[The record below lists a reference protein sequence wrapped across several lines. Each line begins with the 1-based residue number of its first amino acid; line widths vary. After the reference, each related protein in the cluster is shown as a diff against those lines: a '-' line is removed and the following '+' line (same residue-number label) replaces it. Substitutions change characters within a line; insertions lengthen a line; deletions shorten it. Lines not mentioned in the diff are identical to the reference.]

1 MKITTIRGLKNL
13 LIGAIALLQL
23 VPLMAANETVSI
35 ARQTSLHTDRYLD
48 SRVIQRL
55 SAGQSADVLKV
66 EGGWVQIKI
75 GKEIGWVRA
84 MFLGGQGAARAQV
97 AQLEAGRSSKLH
109 KVSTTGIRSIARA
122 SRHALIIGVGE
133 YTGAGITDL
142 LGVKHD
148 VVSATTIAEAMGV
161 PQENITYLRD
171 KEATGEGIRRALSE
185 IDQRTRSGDRVFVYY
200 SGHGTRWIDAS
211 FDPNSCTEGLL
222 ASDGQALTNREISAL
237 LKPVSAKADKLMVFY
252 DACHSG
258 GIAQQPLKTRSIA
271 INSSTLVPKFSS
283 QVSPD
288 LCAKPSN
295 MRTRSLSGELGK
307 IGAVPENTVF
317 IAASRPD
324 EVSFDDPQSGGLAT
338 VAWRD
343 CLLGGTKDLDGSGSI
358 SVAEM
363 TQCAQAALNIRLGD
377 QPDILGQRMTVG
389 GNSQFVPAF
398 LNNVLESNDSQ
409 STDIAEA
416 EAEAKRQALL
426 EQQQAETAR
435 LKAEQE
441 ALEKAELLKQEERA
455 RQLAEA
461 EAKRQALLEQQQA
474 ETARL
479 KAEQEALEKAE
490 LLKQEERARQLAEAE
505 AKRQAL
511 LEQQQAETA
520 RLKAEQEALEK
531 AELLKQEARA
541 RQLAEAEAK
550 RQALLAQQQAETA
563 RLKAEQEALEK
574 AELLK
579 QEERA
584 RQLAEAEAKRQAL
597 LEQQQAET
605 ARLKAEQE
613 ALEKAEL
620 LKQEERARQLAEAEA
635 KRQALLEQQQAEA
648 AKELA
653 NVEVSEIS
661 PGQNFAD
668 ALQMDPVVPDTVVT
682 PIKPAGLLA
691 QIHQQRDGSRTLSV
705 KPSRKILRIDKDPLE
720 LTVKSKTDGYLYIA
734 LAGSD
739 QKSLYLLFPNRID
752 SDNFVKANQEIKLP
766 RRNWRIVAG
775 GPKGIDTVLVMVTD
789 SPRDLSQLTGE
800 SAGPFTMPLMTK
812 AGKSRLQLLLNESGN
827 SDQVVCQAGGKTRNL
842 KVQLVCSDS
851 YASDLI
857 EFEER

>member
-1 MKITTIRGLKNL
+1 MRITTIRGLKNL

-23 VPLMAANETVSI
+23 VPLMAANEAVSI

-55 SAGQSADVLKV
+55 SAGQSADVLKI

-84 MFLGGQGAARAQV
+84 MFLSGQGAVKAQV
-97 AQLEAGRSSKLH
+97 AQIEAGRSSKLH

-148 VVSATTIAEAMGV
+148 VVSATSIAAAMGV
-161 PQENITYLRD
+161 PRENITYLRD
-171 KEATGEGIRRALSE
+171 KEATGEGIRRALIE
-185 IDQRTRSGDRVFVYY
+185 IGQRTRSGDRVFVYY
-200 SGHGTRWIDAS
+200 SGHGTRWIDPS

-271 INSSTLVPKFSS
+271 IDSSTLVPKFSS

-295 MRTRSLSGELGK
+295 MRTRSLSSELGK

-363 TQCAQAALNIRLGD
+363 TQCAQAALNVRLGD

-409 STDIAEA
+409 STDIAEAEA

-511 LEQQQAETA
+511 LEQQQAEAA
-520 RLKAEQEALEK
+520 R
-531 AELLKQEARA
+531 
-541 RQLAEAEAK
+541 
-550 RQALLAQQQAETA
+550 
-563 RLKAEQEALEK
+563 
-574 AELLK
+574 
-579 QEERA
+579 
-584 RQLAEAEAKRQAL
+584 
-597 LEQQQAET
+597 
-605 ARLKAEQE
+605 
-613 ALEKAEL
+613 
-620 LKQEERARQLAEAEA
+620 
-635 KRQALLEQQQAEA
+635 
-648 AKELA
+648 ELA

-682 PIKPAGLLA
+682 PIEPAGLLA

-705 KPSRKILRIDKDPLE
+705 KPSRKILRINKDPLE

-739 QKSLYLLFPNRID
+739 QESLYLLFPNRID
-752 SDNFVKANQEIKLP
+752 SDNFVKANQELKLP

-775 GPKGIDTVLVMVTD
+775 GPRGIDTVLVMVTD

>member
-1 MKITTIRGLKNL
+1 MRIATIRGLKNL

-55 SAGQSADVLKV
+55 SAGQSADVLKI

-84 MFLGGQGAARAQV
+84 MFLSGQGAVKAQV

-148 VVSATTIAEAMGV
+148 VVSATSIAAAMGV
-161 PQENITYLRD
+161 PRENITYLRD
-171 KEATGEGIRRALSE
+171 KEATGEGIRRALIE
-185 IDQRTRSGDRVFVYY
+185 IGQRTRSGDRVFVYY

-363 TQCAQAALNIRLGD
+363 TQCAQAALNVRLGD

-531 AELLKQEARA
+531 AELLKQE
-541 RQLAEAEAK
+541 
-550 RQALLAQQQAETA
+550 
-563 RLKAEQEALEK
+563 
-574 AELLK
+574 
-579 QEERA
+579 
-584 RQLAEAEAKRQAL
+584 
-597 LEQQQAET
+597 
-605 ARLKAEQE
+605 
-613 ALEKAEL
+613 
-620 LKQEERARQLAEAEA
+620 ERARQLAEAEA

-648 AKELA
+648 ARELA

-705 KPSRKILRIDKDPLE
+705 KPSRKILRINKDPLE

-775 GPKGIDTVLVMVTD
+775 GPRGIDTVLVMVTD

>member
-1 MKITTIRGLKNL
+1 MRITTIRGLKNL

-23 VPLMAANETVSI
+23 VPLMAANEAVSI

-55 SAGQSADVLKV
+55 SAGQSADVLKI

-84 MFLGGQGAARAQV
+84 MFLSGQGAVKAQV
-97 AQLEAGRSSKLH
+97 AQIEAGRSSKLH

-148 VVSATTIAEAMGV
+148 VVSATSIAAAMGV
-161 PQENITYLRD
+161 PRENITYLRD
-171 KEATGEGIRRALSE
+171 KEATGEGIRRALIE
-185 IDQRTRSGDRVFVYY
+185 IGQRTRSGDRVFVYY
-200 SGHGTRWIDAS
+200 SGHGTRWIDPS

-271 INSSTLVPKFSS
+271 IDSSTLVPKFSS

-295 MRTRSLSGELGK
+295 MRTRSLSSELGK

-363 TQCAQAALNIRLGD
+363 TQCAQAALNVRLGD

-409 STDIAEA
+409 STDIAEAEA

-474 ETARL
+474 EAAR
-479 KAEQEALEKAE
+479 
-490 LLKQEERARQLAEAE
+490 
-505 AKRQAL
+505 
-511 LEQQQAETA
+511 
-520 RLKAEQEALEK
+520 
-531 AELLKQEARA
+531 
-541 RQLAEAEAK
+541 
-550 RQALLAQQQAETA
+550 
-563 RLKAEQEALEK
+563 
-574 AELLK
+574 
-579 QEERA
+579 
-584 RQLAEAEAKRQAL
+584 
-597 LEQQQAET
+597 
-605 ARLKAEQE
+605 
-613 ALEKAEL
+613 
-620 LKQEERARQLAEAEA
+620 
-635 KRQALLEQQQAEA
+635 
-648 AKELA
+648 ELA

-682 PIKPAGLLA
+682 PIEPAGLLA

-705 KPSRKILRIDKDPLE
+705 KPSRKILRINKDPLE

-775 GPKGIDTVLVMVTD
+775 GPRGIDTVLVMVTD

>member
-1 MKITTIRGLKNL
+1 MRITTIRGLKNL

-23 VPLMAANETVSI
+23 VPLMAANEAVSI

-55 SAGQSADVLKV
+55 SAGQSADVLKI

-84 MFLGGQGAARAQV
+84 MFLSGQGAVKAQV
-97 AQLEAGRSSKLH
+97 AQIEAGRSSKLH

-148 VVSATTIAEAMGV
+148 VVSATSIAAAMGV
-161 PQENITYLRD
+161 PRENITYLRD
-171 KEATGEGIRRALSE
+171 KEATGEGIRRALIE
-185 IDQRTRSGDRVFVYY
+185 IGQRTRSGDRVFVYY
-200 SGHGTRWIDAS
+200 SGHGTRWIDPS

-271 INSSTLVPKFSS
+271 IDSSTLVPKFSS

-295 MRTRSLSGELGK
+295 MRTRSLSSELGK

-363 TQCAQAALNIRLGD
+363 TQCAQAALNVRLGD

-416 EAEAKRQALL
+416 EAEAEAKRQALL
-426 EQQQAETAR
+426 EQQQAETAS

-461 EAKRQALLEQQQA
+461 EAKRQALV
-474 ETARL
+474 
-479 KAEQEALEKAE
+479 
-490 LLKQEERARQLAEAE
+490 
-505 AKRQAL
+505 
-511 LEQQQAETA
+511 
-520 RLKAEQEALEK
+520 
-531 AELLKQEARA
+531 
-541 RQLAEAEAK
+541 
-550 RQALLAQQQAETA
+550 
-563 RLKAEQEALEK
+563 
-574 AELLK
+574 
-579 QEERA
+579 
-584 RQLAEAEAKRQAL
+584 
-597 LEQQQAET
+597 
-605 ARLKAEQE
+605 
-613 ALEKAEL
+613 
-620 LKQEERARQLAEAEA
+620 
-635 KRQALLEQQQAEA
+635 EQQQAEA
-648 AKELA
+648 ARELA

-682 PIKPAGLLA
+682 PIEPAGLLA

-705 KPSRKILRIDKDPLE
+705 KPSRKILRINKDPLE

-775 GPKGIDTVLVMVTD
+775 GPRGIDTVLVMVTD

>member
-55 SAGQSADVLKV
+55 SAGQSADVLKI
-66 EGGWVQIKI
+66 EGGWVHIKI

-84 MFLGGQGAARAQV
+84 MFLSGQGAAKAQV

-474 ETARL
+474 E
-479 KAEQEALEKAE
+479 
-490 LLKQEERARQLAEAE
+490 
-505 AKRQAL
+505 
-511 LEQQQAETA
+511 
-520 RLKAEQEALEK
+520 
-531 AELLKQEARA
+531 
-541 RQLAEAEAK
+541 
-550 RQALLAQQQAETA
+550 
-563 RLKAEQEALEK
+563 
-574 AELLK
+574 
-579 QEERA
+579 
-584 RQLAEAEAKRQAL
+584 
-597 LEQQQAET
+597 
-605 ARLKAEQE
+605 
-613 ALEKAEL
+613 
-620 LKQEERARQLAEAEA
+620 
-635 KRQALLEQQQAEA
+635 A
-648 AKELA
+648 AKERA

>member
-1 MKITTIRGLKNL
+1 MRITTIRGLKNL

-23 VPLMAANETVSI
+23 VPLMAANEAVSI

-55 SAGQSADVLKV
+55 SAGQSADVLKI

-84 MFLGGQGAARAQV
+84 MFLSGQGAVKAQV
-97 AQLEAGRSSKLH
+97 AQIEAGRSSKLH

-148 VVSATTIAEAMGV
+148 VVSATSIAAAMGV
-161 PQENITYLRD
+161 PRENITYLRD
-171 KEATGEGIRRALSE
+171 KEATGEGIRRALIE
-185 IDQRTRSGDRVFVYY
+185 IGQRTRSGDRVFVYY
-200 SGHGTRWIDAS
+200 SGHGTRWIDPS

-271 INSSTLVPKFSS
+271 IDSSTLVPKFSS

-295 MRTRSLSGELGK
+295 MRTRSLSSELGK

-363 TQCAQAALNIRLGD
+363 TQCAQAALNVRLGD

-416 EAEAKRQALL
+416 EAEAEAKRQALL
-426 EQQQAETAR
+426 EQQQAETAS

-461 EAKRQALLEQQQA
+461 EAKRQALV
-474 ETARL
+474 
-479 KAEQEALEKAE
+479 
-490 LLKQEERARQLAEAE
+490 
-505 AKRQAL
+505 
-511 LEQQQAETA
+511 
-520 RLKAEQEALEK
+520 
-531 AELLKQEARA
+531 
-541 RQLAEAEAK
+541 
-550 RQALLAQQQAETA
+550 
-563 RLKAEQEALEK
+563 
-574 AELLK
+574 
-579 QEERA
+579 
-584 RQLAEAEAKRQAL
+584 
-597 LEQQQAET
+597 EQQQAET

-648 AKELA
+648 ARELA

-682 PIKPAGLLA
+682 PIEPAGLLA

-705 KPSRKILRIDKDPLE
+705 KPSRKILRINKDPLE

-775 GPKGIDTVLVMVTD
+775 GPRGIDTVLVMVTD

>member
-1 MKITTIRGLKNL
+1 MSDMTRWLCQRLKYL
-13 LIGAIALLQL
+13 LIGAVAILHLAPFASNAQ
-23 VPLMAANETVSI
+23 TVSI
-35 ARQTSLHTDRYLD
+35 ARQTSLYSDRYLD
-48 SRVIQRL
+48 SQVIQIIG
-55 SAGQSADVLKV
+55 AGQIVDVLRF
-66 EGGWVQIKI
+66 EGGWVQIKT
-75 GKEIGWVRA
+75 KQHVGWVRP
-84 MFLGGQGAARAQV
+84 MFLSGQGATKAQA

-109 KVSTTGIRSIARA
+109 KVSTTGIRSIARS

-133 YTGAGITDL
+133 YSAGGITDL

-148 VVSATTIAEAMGV
+148 IASATSIAEAMGV
-161 PQENITYLRD
+161 PKENITYLRD
-171 KEATGEGIRRALSE
+171 KQATGEGIRRALSE
-185 IDQRTRSGDRVFVYY
+185 IDQRTRPGDRVFVYY

-237 LKPVSAKADKLMVFY
+237 LQPVATKADKLMVFY

-258 GIAQQPLKTRSIA
+258 GIAQQPLKTRSLASNKSIF
-271 INSSTLVPKFSS
+271 VPKFSS

-295 MRTRSLSGELGK
+295 MRTRSLSRELGNV
-307 IGAVPENTVF
+307 GAVPENTVF

-343 CLLGGTKDLDGSGSI
+343 CLLGGATDVDGSGAV

-363 TQCAQAALNIRLGD
+363 TQCAQTALNVRLGD
-377 QPDILGQRMTVG
+377 QPDILGQKMTVG
-389 GNSQFVPAF
+389 GNGEFVPAF
-398 LNNVLESNDSQ
+398 FTPALRPSMAES
-409 STDIAEA
+409 EA
-416 EAEAKRQALL
+416 TADQEAKRQALL
-426 EQQQAETAR
+426 AQQQAETAR

-441 ALEKAELLKQEERA
+441 ALEKAELLKQEE
-455 RQLAEA
+455 
-461 EAKRQALLEQQQA
+461 
-474 ETARL
+474 
-479 KAEQEALEKAE
+479 
-490 LLKQEERARQLAEAE
+490 
-505 AKRQAL
+505 
-511 LEQQQAETA
+511 
-520 RLKAEQEALEK
+520 
-531 AELLKQEARA
+531 RA

-597 LEQQQAET
+597 LAQQQAET

-620 LKQEERARQLAEAEA
+620 LKQEERVRELAQL
-635 KRQALLEQQQAEA
+635 

-653 NVEVSEIS
+653 KVKPGERPSAQNVAAIS
-661 PGQNFAD
+661 
-668 ALQMDPVVPDTVVT
+668 QMDPVVPEIVGT
-682 PIKPAGLLA
+682 PIKPAGLLK
-691 QIHQQRDGSRTLSV
+691 QIHQQRDGTRSLTVSAN
-705 KPSRKILRIDKDPLE
+705 RKILRIDKDPLE
-720 LTVKSKTDGYLYIA
+720 LTVKSPSDGYLYIA

-752 SDNFVKANQEIKLP
+752 GDNFVKANQEIKLP
-766 RRNWRIVAG
+766 RRTWRIVAG

-789 SPRDLSQLTGE
+789 SPRDLTQLEGE
-800 SAGPFTMPLMTK
+800 SVGPFTMPLMSPE
-812 AGKSRLQLLLNESGN
+812 GKSQLQLLINQSGN
-827 SDQVVCQAGGKTRNL
+827 ADQVACQVGGKTRNL

-851 YASDLI
+851 YASELI

>member
-1 MKITTIRGLKNL
+1 MSDMTRWLCQRLKYL
-13 LIGAIALLQL
+13 LIGAVAILHLAPFASNAQ
-23 VPLMAANETVSI
+23 TVSI
-35 ARQTSLHTDRYLD
+35 ARQTSLYSDRYLD
-48 SRVIQRL
+48 SQVIQIIG
-55 SAGQSADVLKV
+55 AGQIVDVLRF
-66 EGGWVQIKI
+66 EGGWVQIKT
-75 GKEIGWVRA
+75 KQHVGWVRP
-84 MFLGGQGAARAQV
+84 MFLSGQGATKAQA

-109 KVSTTGIRSIARA
+109 KVSTTGIRSIARS

-133 YTGAGITDL
+133 YSAGGITDL

-148 VVSATTIAEAMGV
+148 IASATSIAEAMGV
-161 PQENITYLRD
+161 PKENITYLRD
-171 KEATGEGIRRALSE
+171 KQATGEGIRRALSE
-185 IDQRTRSGDRVFVYY
+185 IDQRTRPGDRVFVYY

-237 LKPVSAKADKLMVFY
+237 LQPVATKADKLMVFY

-258 GIAQQPLKTRSIA
+258 GIAQQPLKTRSLASNKSIF
-271 INSSTLVPKFSS
+271 VPKFSS

-295 MRTRSLSGELGK
+295 MRTRSLSRELGNV
-307 IGAVPENTVF
+307 GAVPENTVF

-343 CLLGGTKDLDGSGSI
+343 CLLGGATDVDGSGAV

-363 TQCAQAALNIRLGD
+363 TQCAQTALNVRLGD
-377 QPDILGQRMTVG
+377 QPDILGQKMTVG
-389 GNSQFVPAF
+389 GNGEFVPAF
-398 LNNVLESNDSQ
+398 FTPALRPSMAES
-409 STDIAEA
+409 EA
-416 EAEAKRQALL
+416 TADQEAKRQALL
-426 EQQQAETAR
+426 AQQQAETAR

-441 ALEKAELLKQEERA
+441 ALEKAELLKQEE
-455 RQLAEA
+455 
-461 EAKRQALLEQQQA
+461 
-474 ETARL
+474 
-479 KAEQEALEKAE
+479 
-490 LLKQEERARQLAEAE
+490 
-505 AKRQAL
+505 
-511 LEQQQAETA
+511 
-520 RLKAEQEALEK
+520 
-531 AELLKQEARA
+531 RA

-597 LEQQQAET
+597 LAQQQAET

-635 KRQALLEQQQAEA
+635 KRQALLAQQQAETA
-648 AKELA
+648 RLKAEQEALEKAELLKQEERVRELAQLAKELA
-653 NVEVSEIS
+653 KVKPGERPSAQNVAAIS
-661 PGQNFAD
+661 
-668 ALQMDPVVPDTVVT
+668 QMDPVVPEIVGT
-682 PIKPAGLLA
+682 PIKPAGLLK
-691 QIHQQRDGSRTLSV
+691 QIHQQRDGTRSLTVSAN
-705 KPSRKILRIDKDPLE
+705 RKILRIDKDPLE
-720 LTVKSKTDGYLYIA
+720 LTVKSPSDGYLYIA

-752 SDNFVKANQEIKLP
+752 GDNFVKANQEIKLP
-766 RRNWRIVAG
+766 RRTWRIVAG

-789 SPRDLSQLTGE
+789 SPRDLTQLEGE
-800 SAGPFTMPLMTK
+800 SVGPFTMPLMSPE
-812 AGKSRLQLLLNESGN
+812 GKSQLQLLINQSGN
-827 SDQVVCQAGGKTRNL
+827 ADQVACQVGGKTRNL

-851 YASDLI
+851 YASELI

>member
-1 MKITTIRGLKNL
+1 MRITTIRGLKNL

-23 VPLMAANETVSI
+23 VPLMAANEAVSI

-55 SAGQSADVLKV
+55 SAGQSADVLKI

-84 MFLGGQGAARAQV
+84 MFLSGQGAVKAQV
-97 AQLEAGRSSKLH
+97 AQIEAGRSSKLH

-148 VVSATTIAEAMGV
+148 VVSATSIAAAMGV
-161 PQENITYLRD
+161 PRENITYLRD
-171 KEATGEGIRRALSE
+171 KEATGEGIRRALIE
-185 IDQRTRSGDRVFVYY
+185 IGQRTRSGDRVFVYY
-200 SGHGTRWIDAS
+200 SGHGTRWIDPS

-271 INSSTLVPKFSS
+271 IDSSTLVPKFSS

-295 MRTRSLSGELGK
+295 MRTRSLSSELGK

-363 TQCAQAALNIRLGD
+363 TQCAQAALNVRLGD

-416 EAEAKRQALL
+416 EAEAEAKRQALL
-426 EQQQAETAR
+426 EQQQAETAS

-474 ETARL
+474 ETAS
-479 KAEQEALEKAE
+479 
-490 LLKQEERARQLAEAE
+490 
-505 AKRQAL
+505 
-511 LEQQQAETA
+511 
-520 RLKAEQEALEK
+520 
-531 AELLKQEARA
+531 
-541 RQLAEAEAK
+541 
-550 RQALLAQQQAETA
+550 
-563 RLKAEQEALEK
+563 LKAEQEALEK

-648 AKELA
+648 ARELA

-682 PIKPAGLLA
+682 PIEPAGLLA

-705 KPSRKILRIDKDPLE
+705 KPSRKILRINKDPLE

-775 GPKGIDTVLVMVTD
+775 GPRGIDTVLVMVTD